1 VYVCGVF
8 REREK
13 KKSFAMELV
22 QQQYVCGVFRER
34 EKKIFYNGTCAA
46 AVRVCG
52 VFREREKKKKKNLLQ
67 WNLCSNST
75 CVVCLE
81 KEKKKIFCNGTYA
94 AAFFIE
100 YFNDHLYIRDF

>member
-1 VYVCGVF
+1 MCVVCLDF

-22 QQQYVCGVFRER
+22 QQQYACGVFRER
-34 EKKIFYNGTCAA
+34 E
-46 AVRVCG
+46 
-52 VFREREKKKKKNLLQ
+52 KKNLLQ
-67 WNLCSNST
+67 WNLCSSST

-81 KEKKKIFCNGTYA
+81 KEKKRIFCNGTYA

-100 YFNDHLYIRDF
+100 YFNDHLYIRGF